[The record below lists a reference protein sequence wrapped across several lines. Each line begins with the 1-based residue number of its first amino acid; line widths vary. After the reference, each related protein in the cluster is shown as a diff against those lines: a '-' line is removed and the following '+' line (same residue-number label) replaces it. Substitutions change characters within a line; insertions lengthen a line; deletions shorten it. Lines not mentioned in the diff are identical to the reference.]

1 MSSRPFSHDAAHTRL
16 DDFCSVNKQLLQIVI
31 QGMVVFFSGYCLYI
45 NPSNNWGHVCCV
57 VEVNFLI
64 PCVFSFAAP
73 APTPQLTTST
83 TSATTPSPFTIK
95 THMSHSLTSHVTE
108 SPTKVKA
115 TETPDVTLSKTTTK
129 STDPITEVTSTRTV
143 DPIVQRE
150 DETTGSV
157 TTRTMV
163 IVIVVAGIAVVVVTL
178 LIALFLC
185 RKKRYELDVGF

>member
-1 MSSRPFSHDAAHTRL
+1 MWSGPFSQDAAHIRL
-16 DDFCSVNKQLLQIVI
+16 DDFCSVNKRLLQIVI
-31 QGMVVFFSGYCLYI
+31 QGMVFFFLLYI
-45 NPSNNWGHVCCV
+45 NPSNNWGHVYCV

-64 PCVFSFAAP
+64 PCLFSFAAP

-143 DPIVQRE
+143 DPIVGRRE
-150 DETTGSV
+150 DQTTGSM

-163 IVIVVAGIAVVVVTL
+163 LVIVVAGIALVVVTL

-185 RKKRYELDVGF
+185 RKKRCV

>member
-16 DDFCSVNKQLLQIVI
+16 DDFCSVRKRLLQIVI

-45 NPSNNWGHVCCV
+45 NPSNNWGHACCV
-57 VEVNFLI
+57 LEVNFLI
-64 PCVFSFAAP
+64 PCLFSFPAP
-73 APTPQLTTST
+73 APTPQLTTPT

-115 TETPDVTLSKTTTK
+115 TKTPDVTLSKTTTK

-143 DPIVQRE
+143 DPIVGRRE
-150 DETTGSV
+150 DQTTGRM

-163 IVIVVAGIAVVVVTL
+163 LVIVVAGIALVVVTL

-185 RKKRYELDVGF
+185 RKKRCV